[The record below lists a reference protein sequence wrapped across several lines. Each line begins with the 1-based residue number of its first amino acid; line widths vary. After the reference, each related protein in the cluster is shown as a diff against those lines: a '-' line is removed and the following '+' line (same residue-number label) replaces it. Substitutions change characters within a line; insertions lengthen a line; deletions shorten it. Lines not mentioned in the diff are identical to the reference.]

1 MPELLRDGIR
11 FHYVDTGAGLP
22 FVFQHGLGGD
32 VAQTAEIAGDLPGVR
47 FISLDCRGHGETRP
61 LGDVVRLGFSSF
73 AADVIA
79 LLDHLRIAQAVVG
92 GISMGAGVSL
102 TVAQLAPDRVRGLVL
117 SRPAWLDA
125 PQPPNLAVFSIVSGL
140 IRTYGAQ
147 EGLMRFQQSK
157 TYAELLVTA
166 PDVASSL
173 CGQFTHPRAEETV
186 ARLERL
192 PADAPAGSLA
202 DWARFR
208 VPTLVLANQADPLH
222 PFEYGEV
229 LAAKL
234 PNALLVELTS
244 KSVDKAVHVR
254 QAQAAIGGFLLHGP
268 SPIHRQDDPRDE
280 PRLVT
285 GEKERGVG
293 HVARLP

>member
-1 MPELLRDGIR
+1 MPNFLRDRIR

-47 FISLDCRGHGETRP
+47 FIALDCRGHGETRP
-61 LGDVVRLGFSSF
+61 LGDVAELGFIPF

-79 LLDHLRIAQAVVG
+79 LLDHLGIGRAVVG

-102 TVAQLAPDRVRGLVL
+102 TIAQLAPERVRGLVL

-125 PQPPNLAVFSIVSGL
+125 AQPPNLAVFSVVAGL

-147 EGLMRFQQSK
+147 EGLVRFQQSE
-157 TYAELLVTA
+157 TYADLLATA
-166 PDVASSL
+166 PDVAASL

-192 PADAPAGSLA
+192 PADAPAGSRK
-202 DWARFR
+202 DWANMRE
-208 VPTLVLANQADPLH
+208 PALVLANRTDPLH
-222 PFEYGEV
+222 PFEYGE
-229 LAAKL
+229 LLTTTL
-234 PNALLVELTS
+234 PNAELVEIPS
-244 KSVDKAVHVR
+244 KSVDKVLHIR
-254 QAQAAIGGFLLHGP
+254 QARAAIDRFLGQ
-268 SPIHRQDDPRDE
+268 I
-280 PRLVT
+280 
-285 GEKERGVG
+285 G
-293 HVARLP
+293 